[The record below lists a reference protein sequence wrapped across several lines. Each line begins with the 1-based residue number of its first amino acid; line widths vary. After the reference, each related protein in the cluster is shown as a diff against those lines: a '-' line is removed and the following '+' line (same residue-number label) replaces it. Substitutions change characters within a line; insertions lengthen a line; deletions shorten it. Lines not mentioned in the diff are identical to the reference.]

1 MTVLHKKPI
10 KNLGFDKLESA
21 EITENLN
28 RIIANYQVFFRKL
41 QNFHWNIKGGDF
53 FEVHEITEGLYKK
66 SLENID
72 SLAERV
78 RVFNNVPVYKTDDI
92 TKIAVIEESEHTLSG
107 EMMINEIINDFGI
120 LFSFIIDT
128 YEAANQ
134 NGDIGTMHMLSK
146 MIQDIETD
154 HWKLASF
161 LS

>member
-1 MTVLHKKPI
+1 MTVLQQKPI

-41 QNFHWNIKGGDF
+41 QNFHWNITGGDF
-53 FEVHEITEGLYKK
+53 YDIHEITETLYKR

-72 SLAERV
+72 ILAERV
-78 RVFNNVPVYKTDDI
+78 RVFNNTPIYKTIDI
-92 TKIAVIEESEHTLSG
+92 SKVAVIQEVEHTLTG

-134 NGDIGTMHMLSK
+134 NGDIGTMHLLSK
-146 MIQDIETD
+146 MIQEIETD